1 MTETRERNI
10 IHAFV
15 DLSNDLVAGYDII
28 DLLTQL
34 TTNCARLFDTAS
46 SGLLLADQHGV
57 LHLVAASS
65 DRTRDLEMFQLQ
77 REQGP
82 CLDCYRSGTAV
93 IVADLTEQAQRWPQF
108 TAAAASAGF
117 ASVHALPM

>member
-1 MTETRERNI
+1 MTDTRERNI
-10 IHAFV
+10 IRAFV

-46 SGLLLADQHGV
+46 SGLLLADQHGD

-82 CLDCYRSGTAV
+82 CLDCY
-93 IVADLTEQAQRWPQF
+93 
-108 TAAAASAGF
+108 
-117 ASVHALPM
+117 